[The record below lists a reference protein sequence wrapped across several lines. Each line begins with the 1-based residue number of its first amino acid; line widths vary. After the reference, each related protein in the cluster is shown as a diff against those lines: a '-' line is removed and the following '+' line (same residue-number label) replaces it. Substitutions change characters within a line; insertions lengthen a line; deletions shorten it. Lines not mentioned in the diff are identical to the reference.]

1 MRGLA
6 TQIKAEQG
14 PEIQQLQ
21 EWLNQW
27 GNPPMPSM
35 PSGTSDMPGMVS
47 DEEVTVLKNA
57 EGVDASRFLLTQMTA
72 HHEGAIATAQTEVE
86 DGADRRR

>member
-1 MRGLA
+1 MGQPAHAVDAL
-6 TQIKAEQG
+6 G
-14 PEIQQLQ
+14 HL
-21 EWLNQW
+21 
-27 GNPPMPSM
+27 G
-35 PSGTSDMPGMVS
+35 MPGMVS